1 MSRRYKTFFRALFV
15 AVLLAVVPLAV
26 AKFSL
31 DHYAVSRAHTELR
44 AAAERYVNRAEEA
57 LSDGVTALQ
66 TLVGDGHITCLPR
79 DHLAYGKVMREHSFV
94 QAIDLVD
101 ANGVPMCS
109 TPLRERS
116 GEAIMPAY
124 RSDSAM
130 VGLGLLDKSFEGV
143 HLAAVSWHVGN
154 GVRLIA
160 EISAP
165 AVSVDAGPEY
175 LRAYRRVEL
184 RLAQDVR
191 WLTIGGEGDPE
202 NVAASDGGGEMVEY
216 VRSTRYPLQATI
228 VAPKAAAYGLVSD
241 LKVLTAVATGAFTVL
256 FIVIALWISW
266 RPEQDADDEFVA
278 AIRKGEFIPYY
289 QPVMDIETGGLRG
302 CEVLIRWRR
311 SDGTIVSPGQFMQ
324 YAETSG
330 HIFEMTRQIMRQTI
344 LDVGHLYAANPDL
357 KLSVNLFAGHF
368 EDRRIIEDLIEIYG
382 NSSISY
388 SQIVMEVTE
397 RQPLRDM
404 NVARKI
410 ISEMQSLGIR
420 VALDDAGTGHGG
432 LAYLQKLGIDI
443 IKIDKMFI
451 DALGSDASS
460 TSIVDMLVELAGNL
474 GMGII
479 AEGVETMEQI
489 ARLRELGVTSAQGY
503 IFAPP
508 LPGHLYVQLSE
519 ALTSGNAFE
528 TDDERELDEAMESEE
543 PVEGYDAAEFDEA
556 ANR

>member
-1 MSRRYKTFFRALFV
+1 MSRRYKTFFRALFL
-15 AVLLAVVPLAV
+15 AVLLAVAPLAV

-44 AAAERYVNRAEEA
+44 AAAERYVNRAEAA

-66 TLVGDGHITCLPR
+66 TLAGAGHVTCLPR
-79 DHLAYGKVMREHSFV
+79 DRLAFGEVMREHAFV
-94 QAIDLVD
+94 QAIDVVD
-101 ANGVPMCS
+101 AKGVPMCS
-109 TPLRERS
+109 TPVRERS

-124 RSDSAM
+124 REDSAM
-130 VGLGLLDKSFEGV
+130 VGLGLLDKSYEGV
-143 HLAAVSWHVGN
+143 HLAVVSWHVGN
-154 GVRLIA
+154 GVRLVA

-165 AVSVDAGPEY
+165 AVSLDAGPEY
-175 LRAYRRVEL
+175 LRSSRRVEV
-184 RLAQDVR
+184 RLAQDIR
-191 WLTIGGEGDPE
+191 WLTVGEDSRSE
-202 NVAASDGGGEMVEY
+202 ASQGANADAMIVEY
-216 VRSTRYPLQATI
+216 VRSKRYPLQATI
-228 VAPKAAAYGLVSD
+228 VAPRAAAYALVSD
-241 LKVLTAVATGAFTVL
+241 LKVLTAVATGAFAIL
-256 FIVIALWISW
+256 FIMIAFWLSW
-266 RPEQDADDEFVA
+266 RPDQDADDEFVA

-311 SDGTIVSPGQFMQ
+311 ADGTIVSPGQFMQ

-330 HIFEMTRQIMRQTI
+330 HIFEMTRQIMRTTI
-344 LDVGHLYAANPDL
+344 LEVGALYQANPDL

-382 NSSISY
+382 NSPIAY
-388 SQIVMEVTE
+388 SQIVLEVTE

-410 ISEMQSLGIR
+410 IAEMQSLGIR

-443 IKIDKMFI
+443 IKIDKMFV

-460 TSIVDMLVELAGNL
+460 APIVDMLVELAGNL

-489 ARLRELGVTSAQGY
+489 GRLRELGVTSAQGY

-508 LPGHLYVQLSE
+508 LPGHLYVQLAE
-519 ALTSGNAFE
+519 ALTSGEAFE
-528 TDDERELDEAMESEE
+528 TDAERELDIAMEG
-543 PVEGYDAAEFDEA
+543 EGGAEDEAFDEA
-556 ANR
+556 ANS

>member
-1 MSRRYKTFFRALFV
+1 M
-15 AVLLAVVPLAV
+15 AVLLAVAPLAV

-31 DHYAVSRAHTELR
+31 DRYAVSRAHTELR
-44 AAAERYVNRAEEA
+44 AAAERYVNRAEAA

-66 TLVGDGHITCLPR
+66 TLVGDGHITCLQR
-79 DHLAYGKVMREHSFV
+79 DHLAYGEVMREHAFV
-94 QAIDLVD
+94 QAIDVVD
-101 ANGVPMCS
+101 ANGIPMCS
-109 TPLRERS
+109 TPVRERS
-116 GEAIMPAY
+116 GDAIMPVY
-124 RSDSAM
+124 REDSAM

-154 GVRLIA
+154 GVRLVA

-165 AVSVDAGPEY
+165 AVSLDAGPEY
-175 LRAYRRVEL
+175 LRSFRRVEL

-191 WLTIGGEGDPE
+191 WLTIGEDNASQAAEAPE
-202 NVAASDGGGEMVEY
+202 KGAEIVEY
-216 VRSTRYPLQATI
+216 VRSKRYPLQATI
-228 VAPKAAAYGLVSD
+228 VAPKAAAYALVSD
-241 LKVLTAVATGAFTVL
+241 LKVLTAVATGAFAVL
-256 FIVIALWISW
+256 FIVIAFWISW
-266 RPEQDADDEFVA
+266 RPDQDADDEFVA

-302 CEVLIRWRR
+302 CEVLIRWKRA
-311 SDGTIVSPGQFMQ
+311 DGTIVSPGQFMQ

-330 HIFEMTRQIMRQTI
+330 HIFEMTRQIMRKTI
-344 LDVGHLYAANPDL
+344 VEVGPLYAKNPDL

-368 EDRRIIEDLIEIYG
+368 EDRRIIEDLMEIYG
-382 NSSISY
+382 NSNIAY

-410 ISEMQSLGIR
+410 IAEMQSLGIR

-443 IKIDKMFI
+443 IKIDKMFV

-489 ARLRELGVTSAQGY
+489 GRLRELGVTSAQGY

-508 LPGHLYVQLSE
+508 LPGHLYVQLAE
-519 ALTSGNAFE
+519 ALTSGEVFE
-528 TDDERELDEAMESEE
+528 MDAESEVDVATE
-543 PVEGYDAAEFDEA
+543 DADSEADPFDEVV
-556 ANR
+556 NG

>member
-1 MSRRYKTFFRALFV
+1 M
-15 AVLLAVVPLAV
+15 PLAV

-191 WLTIGGEGDPE
+191 WLTIGGEGGQE
-202 NVAASDGGGEMVEY
+202 SGAAGDGGSEMVEY

-256 FIVIALWISW
+256 FIVIALWVSW

-344 LDVGHLYAANPDL
+344 FDVGHLYAANPDL

-443 IKIDKMFI
+443 IKIDKMFV

-508 LPGHLYVQLSE
+508 LPGHLYVQLAE

-528 TDDERELDEAMESEE
+528 TNDERELDEAMESDE
-543 PVEGYDAAEFDEA
+543 AMEFDEA
-556 ANR
+556 ASR